1 MTKSYLMNS
10 LIEKHTFMGLNDLL
24 NEIKQDPNSFLG
36 DESVE
41 NKVLRQV
48 LKLVE
53 DKISEVKNQAVKCL
67 GQLIK
72 IMREGQ
78 VEFVVEA
85 LIQFL
90 VGKDEE
96 LRKYIRFGR
105 TLAYGDATPLA
116 LKTITSELPP
126 DGKIAGKACSELAPK
141 LLNQVLNPDTPPD
154 TLIETLSTLSIL
166 ITRFP
171 AHFSYSQIKPQPLTA
186 IAPFLTHP
194 RPAFFPIAPPIYAR
208 NFFKTNVF
216 PYRRKQMQTWSH
228 SVTTVNLVSAI
239 LRQSPQ
245 QLASSF
251 DRIIPGVLKAV
262 QRDDDELCEG
272 CLQALETL
280 LLRSSAEA
288 TPFLSSVIQTGIQYI
303 KYDPNYTGGDEDE
316 EMAEADEDDEDEDL
330 DDQYSDDEDASYKI
344 RQATVRLEVWATY
357 ITLLNQTSMY
367 GGLPHVSEGEHVV
380 GGKRKRESEDSMDVE
395 ETPYMLLRSQ
405 IPALSKALLPQLK
418 LDSKSCLHAL
428 LSVLPGSLF
437 AQVSPIVVT
446 IKRDLVPV
454 TTTTTST
461 LHLTCLSFLGL
472 FFSTHHH
479 RCSRRHSRPLGERH
493 PRVAS
498 ETFRTFSAL
507 LNVTRPVKSGD
518 WPERVYDHAIQRLS
532 TTDTDAEVRSCAE
545 DCIADLWVC
554 VTDMVRAKDGKEW
567 HAICRTTGNTSG
579 AVRVVTK
586 VARDVEM
593 CDDWVNGCVEW
604 VMGLLKKSG
613 RGGKTELFTALDTL
627 VRRYQSGMP
636 ADLPPSLVS
645 QIKVYIS
652 TSDISVL
659 SQALSILALLLELAP
674 ETSFP
679 PIERELLANIYPI
692 AHSPLVS
699 GAALDALLSFFSA
712 LVTADDQIATHK
724 SSGKGDANP
733 MNVAKCIGE
742 VVRSQQG
749 VAAGT
754 IAEYSKYIK
763 VRGPFFDRTGLGVV
777 RY

>member
-24 NEIKQDPNSFLG
+24 NETKQDPNSFLG

-53 DKISEVKNQAVKCL
+53 DKISEVKNQAVKWS
-67 GQLIK
+67 
-72 IMREGQ
+72 
-78 VEFVVEA
+78 EFVVEA

-96 LRKYIRFGR
+96 LRDISG
-105 TLAYGDATPLA
+105 LA
-116 LKTITSELPP
+116 LKMITSELPT
-126 DGKIAGKACSELAPK
+126 DGKITGKACSELAPK

-186 IAPFLTHP
+186 IAPLLTHS
-194 RPAFFPIAPPIYAR
+194 RPAVRKRAISTLSQFFPIAPPDLCAQLLQ
-208 NFFKTNVF
+208 TNVF
-216 PYRRKQMQTWSH
+216 PYLEADANLEPQR
-228 SVTTVNLVSAI
+228 TTVNL
-239 LRQSPQ
+239 
-245 QLASSF
+245 LASSF
-251 DRIIPGVLKAV
+251 DRIIPGVLKA
-262 QRDDDELCEG
+262 LCEG

-288 TPFLSSVIQTGIQYI
+288 TPFLSSIIQTGIQYI
-303 KYDPNYTGGDEDE
+303 KYDLDE

-330 DDQYSDDEDASYKI
+330 DDLDASYKI
-344 RQATVRLEVWATY
+344 RRAATKLLVAVIVTRPELLVPLYKEVSTDREATVRLEVWATY

-367 GGLPHVSEGEHVV
+367 GGLPH
-380 GGKRKRESEDSMDVE
+380 RKRESEDSMDVE
-395 ETPYMLLRSQ
+395 ETPYMLLKSQ

-418 LDSKSCLHAL
+418 
-428 LSVLPGSLF
+428 
-437 AQVSPIVVT
+437 SP
-446 IKRDLVPV
+446 
-454 TTTTTST
+454 TTTTST
-461 LHLTCLSFLGL
+461 LHPTCLSFLGL
-472 FFSTHHH
+472 FFSTHPPPVFTL
-479 RCSRRHSRPLGERH
+479 SLPVLVPVLLKSLGERH

-518 WPERVYDHAIQRLS
+518 WPERVYNHAIQRLS

-586 VARDVEM
+586 VVRDVEM
-593 CDDWVNGCVEW
+593 SDD
-604 VMGLLKKSG
+604 L
-613 RGGKTELFTALDTL
+613 
-627 VRRYQSGMP
+627 
-636 ADLPPSLVS
+636 
-645 QIKVYIS
+645 
-652 TSDISVL
+652 
-659 SQALSILALLLELAP
+659 ALSILALLLELAP

-679 PIERELLANIYPI
+679 PFERELLADIYPI

-712 LVTADDQIATHK
+712 LVTADDQITMHK

-733 MNVAKCIGE
+733 MNMAKCIG
-742 VVRSQQG
+742 
-749 VAAGT
+749 VAAGM
-754 IAEYSKYIK
+754 IEEYSQYIK
-763 VRGPFFDRTGLGVV
+763 VRGPFFDWTGLGVV